1 MWKKRLQFMAWCVLG
16 LLTTGLLVAGVQ
28 KKNSQ
33 RCKAVHI
40 EIEGAE
46 EHVFVDEK
54 HLLALLAKNGAE
66 KGVPVNSVMLRRL
79 EARVEKDVWIKN
91 AELFFDNNRVL
102 QVKIEEREPLA
113 RVFTIEG
120 SSFYIDSSG
129 TRLPL
134 SDRLTARVPVFTS
147 FPGEKAKLSATDSI
161 VLQEVKKIA
170 QTIGRDSFWTDLV
183 AQVDITPQRT
193 YQIIPQLGN
202 QVIELGSAENLD
214 DKLDRLYSF
223 YKQVWAKAGFEK
235 YEKIDVQYAGQV
247 VATRR
252 GVSAGVPD
260 SARAIQQ
267 LNNSI
272 AQATGL
278 SGGSAAVQAA
288 TANGNRRDTTAAAG
302 NRPARPAAA
311 APKPRAV
318 MQRRH

>member
-1 MWKKRLQFMAWCVLG
+1 MAWCVLG